1 MSMDSMNDAQIRL
14 ILHNCHDP
22 SVSKTLELARS
33 ELTLEGLIKIGA
45 KELSMREAKF
55 LYADSGE
62 EIVKLNQLR
71 NGDDVFLSDGH
82 VLDTSHEVFHVCM
95 LGAGAVGKS
104 ALTLQFIQ
112 GQFVPD
118 YDPTIEDAYRKH
130 IQIDGNSLLLDV
142 LDTAGQEDFIALR
155 TSWMRNKDGFVLA
168 FSIIERKSF
177 EDLQSF
183 YDQLCEVYED
193 DIPPLVLVGNKA
205 DLDTPEAH
213 QQHKG
218 AYKRQISYEEAS
230 NLARKWKAVRYIETS
245 AKTGYHVQDM
255 FGGLVREIIGIQYQ
269 DQDDPNEK
277 QKWYEK
283 CQIL

>member
-1 MSMDSMNDAQIRL
+1 M
-14 ILHNCHDP
+14 
-22 SVSKTLELARS
+22 
-33 ELTLEGLIKIGA
+33 G
-45 KELSMREAKF
+45 
-55 LYADSGE
+55 
-62 EIVKLNQLR
+62 
-71 NGDDVFLSDGH
+71 
-82 VLDTSHEVFHVCM
+82 
-95 LGAGAVGKS
+95 
-104 ALTLQFIQ
+104 
-112 GQFVPD
+112 
-118 YDPTIEDAYRKH
+118 
-130 IQIDGNSLLLDV
+130 DV

-155 TSWMRNKDGFVLA
+155 TSWMR
-168 FSIIERKSF
+168 
-177 EDLQSF
+177 
-183 YDQLCEVYED
+183 
-193 DIPPLVLVGNKA
+193 NKA